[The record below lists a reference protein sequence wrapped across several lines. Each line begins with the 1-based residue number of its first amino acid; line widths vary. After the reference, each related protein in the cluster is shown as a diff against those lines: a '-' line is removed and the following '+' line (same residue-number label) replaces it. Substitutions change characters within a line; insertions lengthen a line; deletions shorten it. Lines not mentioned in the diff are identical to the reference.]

1 MGLKLLS
8 RGTPHHAYERGAS
21 VRKLSQYGYDP
32 GTKGWRQGGE
42 STMEA
47 PRAKSGSGFGQSWRE
62 LSHTPTHQVPIV
74 LGAFVALITGIL
86 TYLFDASKAGAIVA
100 ATAAEAYLV
109 IFGIV
114 GLIGYAVSKQ
124 NVQNGSIVAM
134 IAGLAIVVL
143 VATQLGLFAGLLL
156 LAGAIWSLA
165 STR

>member
-1 MGLKLLS
+1 MAARPLL
-8 RGTPHHAYERGAS
+8 
-21 VRKLSQYGYDP
+21 V
-32 GTKGWRQGGE
+32 
-42 STMEA
+42 
-47 PRAKSGSGFGQSWRE
+47 
-62 LSHTPTHQVPIV
+62 
-74 LGAFVALITGIL
+74 GAFVALMTGIV
-86 TYLFDASKAGAIVA
+86 TYLLDASKAGAIVA

-124 NVQNGSIVAM
+124 NVQNGCIVAM

-143 VATQLGLFAGLLL
+143 VATQLGLFAGLLI